1 MSRGR
6 THERTD
12 TRRDIDLSVSRHAR
26 RGTAIPIEVCVSLPP
41 TVGRAVL
48 MIVFGCELGGAQ
60 SLRGSR
66 SSVNRMYNGA
76 VSNDLDFLKTSKSVY
91 DAVKDGELVPI
102 GMTGDLFLDHV
113 KYPFVLPRTR
123 TVLYSFAARYRAS
136 CGERLVVTSA
146 ARPRSEQPRNASKK
160 SVHPTGMAVDFR
172 RPAGTCLAF
181 MRKGLLALEKQG
193 VLEATEERHPVHFHI
208 AVVQRGASTPRPGQ
222 KLRGN

>member
-1 MSRGR
+1 M
-6 THERTD
+6 
-12 TRRDIDLSVSRHAR
+12 
-26 RGTAIPIEVCVSLPP
+26 SLPP

-48 MIVFGCELGGAQ
+48 LIAFGCELGGAQ

-76 VSNDLDFLKTSKSVY
+76 VSNDLDFLKTPKSVY

-102 GMTGDLFLDHV
+102 GMTGDLYLDKV
-113 KYPFVLPRTR
+113 KYPFVLPKTR

-146 ARPRSEQPRNASKK
+146 ARPQSEQPRNASNK

-172 RPAGTCLAF
+172 RPAGTCLTF

-208 AVVQRGASTPRPGQ
+208 AVLQHGVSTLKSGKKLPG
-222 KLRGN
+222 N

>member
-1 MSRGR
+1 
-6 THERTD
+6 
-12 TRRDIDLSVSRHAR
+12 
-26 RGTAIPIEVCVSLPP
+26 VSLPRA
-41 TVGRAVL
+41 VSRAVL
-48 MIVFGCELGGAQ
+48 LIVFASELGGAQ

-66 SSVNRMYNGA
+66 SSVNRMYNRA
-76 VSNDLDFLKTSKSVY
+76 VSSDLTFLKTPTSLY
-91 DAVKDGELVPI
+91 EAVKDGALVPI
-102 GMTGDLFLDHV
+102 GATDDLFLDHV

-123 TVLYSFAARYRAS
+123 TVLYDFAARYRAS

-146 ARPRSEQPRNASKK
+146 ARPQSEQPRNASKR

-172 RPAGTCLAF
+172 RPAGPCLTF

-208 AVVQRGASTPRPGQ
+208 AVLQRGASNPKLGQ